1 MHKYLYDIRR
11 IEKNIPSSI
20 FFLIT
25 YKSNLL
31 NNKNSLVQ
39 DFFIHQS
46 HFSFFLS
53 LSFPFSNFFSFVKE
67 IPRHLPRPTNPCPK
81 NDRRLVLLSAYTY
94 VVQFDARPE
103 LEKEGLEGVCVCALV
118 KVHASSYLSRVLM
131 RTEAGFSPLFLGF
144 ASFHVSI
151 PPRLALSSRPLFHP
165 SCSLPRPARAWCCAR
180 ARPLV
185 CFGSP
190 SVECVERERRAYVK

>member
-1 MHKYLYDIRR
+1 MYKISLFTNLIFLSFSFISIFQFLLVRQR
-11 IEKNIPSSI
+11 NPSPSSC
-20 FFLIT
+20 
-25 YKSNLL
+25 
-31 NNKNSLVQ
+31 
-39 DFFIHQS
+39 
-46 HFSFFLS
+46 
-53 LSFPFSNFFSFVKE
+53 
-67 IPRHLPRPTNPCPK
+67 RPTNPCPK

-190 SVECVERERRAYVK
+190 SVECVERERRAYVKWRRSATTGAKAPAQQRADNANRE